1 MKRFFV
7 MIFLVSTFF
16 IGLSALVEQAG
27 AKFKSDA
34 KALELIRQARVAIGG
49 DANIAAVRSMTIAGN
64 TTHFFEKDGLAQ
76 TDQGTLEINMQLP
89 GQLSKTVRI
98 GDPENATAGTTEVQ
112 KQVDV
117 FVMRTDGE
125 TVSGVPSTE
134 GKQGVFIVKDGDGKI
149 LTEEIRGDGE
159 KRKIIIKKDDG
170 TVQELTPGEKET
182 LVFERKIG
190 GDTQVWNTED
200 NRKIAV
206 GKALKA
212 ETLSDNRHN
221 DMFRMTLSLLLS
233 APEGLDVSYIFA
245 GEGNVDGNSCNI
257 VEARTNGSTFRLFL
271 DKSTFLPRMISYD
284 GRDFPQIIRVKKEG
298 SGEII
303 TENIVGTRI
312 DPADG
317 KTVEHQVKF
326 SDFRSVGGLLLPHTW
341 AESVGGKQ
349 TQNVDITS
357 YEVNPANIADK
368 FKGQK
373 VFVRKTKDQ

>member
-7 MIFLVSTFF
+7 MILLVSTFF

-34 KALELIRQARVAIGG
+34 KALELIRQARIAIGG
-49 DANIAAVRSMTIAGN
+49 DANIAAVRSMTIAAN

-89 GQLSKTVRI
+89 GQFSKMVRI
-98 GDPENATAGTTEVQ
+98 GNPENATAGTEVQ
-112 KQVDV
+112 KQVEV
-117 FVMRTDGE
+117 IVMSKDGE
-125 TVSGVPSTE
+125 TFSAVPSTR

-149 LTEEIRGDGE
+149 LTEEIRGGDGAE
-159 KRKIIIKKDDG
+159 RKIIIKKDDG
-170 TVQELTPGEKET
+170 TIQELTPGEKDKFVVKT
-182 LVFERKIG
+182 D
-190 GDTQVWNTED
+190 GDNTQVWNTED
-200 NRKIAV
+200 GNKIAV
-206 GKALKA
+206 SKTLKT
-212 ETLSDNRHN
+212 ETFAGNRQN
-221 DMFRMTLSLLLS
+221 EMFRMTLALLLT
-233 APEGLDVSYIFA
+233 APEGLDVSYTFA

-271 DKSTFLPRMISYD
+271 DKSTFLPRMVSYD
-284 GRDFPQIIRVKKEG
+284 GRDLPQIIRVKKEG

-303 TENIVGTRI
+303 TENIVGTI
-312 DPADG
+312 NPAGG

-326 SDFRSVGGLLLPHTW
+326 SDFRSVGGLLLPHAWT
-341 AESVGGKQ
+341 ESVGGKQ
-349 TQNVDITS
+349 TQNVDVKS

-373 VFVRKTKDQ
+373 VFVRKAKDQ